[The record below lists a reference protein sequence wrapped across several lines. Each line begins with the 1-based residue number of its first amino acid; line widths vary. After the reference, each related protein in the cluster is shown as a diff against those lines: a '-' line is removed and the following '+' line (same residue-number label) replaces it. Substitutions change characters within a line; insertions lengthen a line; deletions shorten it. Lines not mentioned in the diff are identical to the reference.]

1 MDVRQVRTREALFRA
16 IRELASERTLAEI
29 TVTDVALRAGIS
41 RPTFY
46 AHAASPGALLGT
58 VLGAELQALREEFDL
73 ASEQSADDESI
84 PLERFQSALVEHVYR
99 NAAIYRHNLR
109 HRLPPELRDVL
120 IDHIEW
126 GLVDHLTRHPEIA
139 PRDPEAEADADA
151 EADANA
157 NANASINLGDVAET
171 RYREATLYSAMAA
184 SGTVAALETWLR
196 VPDPLNPQRAV
207 SAIRRGTAQWWT
219 AK

>member
-1 MDVRQVRTREALFRA
+1 MDARQLRTRDALTRA
-16 IRELASERTLAEI
+16 IRELASERTVAEI

-58 VLGAELQALREEFDL
+58 VLGAELQQLREEFDRL
-73 ASEQSADDESI
+73 SEQSADESL
-84 PLERFQSALVEHVYR
+84 PLERFQAALVEHVYR

-126 GLVDHLTRHPEIA
+126 GLVDHLTRHPHIA
-139 PRDPEAEADADA
+139 PHDPELDALATAADAGNGRANEADVT
-151 EADANA
+151 EA
-157 NANASINLGDVAET
+157 
-171 RYREATLYSAMAA
+171 RYREAALYSAMAA

-196 VPDPLNPQRAV
+196 VPDPLHPERAV

-219 AK
+219 AKP

>member
-1 MDVRQVRTREALFRA
+1 MDARQLRTWEALTRA
-16 IRELASERTLAEI
+16 IRELASERTLADI
-29 TVTDVALRAGIS
+29 TVTDVAHRAGIS

-58 VLGAELQALREEFDL
+58 VLGAELQALREEFDQL
-73 ASEQSADDESI
+73 SEQSADDETI

-126 GLVDHLTRHPEIA
+126 GLVDHLNRHPDIV
-139 PRDPEAEADADA
+139 PRDPEANQDQ
-151 EADANA
+151 
-157 NANASINLGDVAET
+157 GTVDVAES
-171 RYREATLYSAMAA
+171 RYREAAMYSAMAA

-196 VPDPLNPQRAV
+196 VPDPLHPESAV
-207 SAIRRGTAQWWT
+207 SAIRRGTPQWWT
-219 AK
+219 AAR

>member
-139 PRDPEAEADADA
+139 PRDPEAEA
-151 EADANA
+151 E
-157 NANASINLGDVAET
+157 ASINSGDVAEA

-219 AK
+219 ATP

>member
-1 MDVRQVRTREALFRA
+1 MDVRQVRTREALARA
-16 IRELASERTLAEI
+16 IRDLASERTLSEI
-29 TVTDVALRAGIS
+29 TVTDVAVRAGIS

-46 AHAASPGALLGT
+46 AHSASPGALLGT

-73 ASEQSADDESI
+73 ASDQSADDESS
-84 PLERFQSALVEHVYR
+84 PLERFQAALVEHVYR

-126 GLVDHLTRHPEIA
+126 GLVDHLTRHPDIA
-139 PRDPEAEADADA
+139 PRDPEAEATEAAA
-151 EADANA
+151 EADNA
-157 NANASINLGDVAET
+157 GGQVDVAEA
-171 RYREATLYSAMAA
+171 RYREAALYSAMAA

-196 VPDPLNPQRAV
+196 VPDPLNPERAV
-207 SAIRRGTAQWWT
+207 SAIRRGTAQWWLAT
-219 AK
+219 P

>member
-1 MDVRQVRTREALFRA
+1 MDVRQLRTRDALARA

-29 TVTDVALRAGIS
+29 TVTDVAIRAGIS

-46 AHAASPGALLGT
+46 AHAASPGALLGA
-58 VLGAELQALREEFDL
+58 VLGAELQSLREQFDL

-84 PLERFQSALVEHVYR
+84 PLERFQAALVEHVYR

-126 GLVDHLTRHPEIA
+126 GLVDHLTRHPDIA
-139 PRDPEAEADADA
+139 PRDPEADA
-151 EADANA
+151 ELQAQAETHG
-157 NANASINLGDVAET
+157 LVDVAES
-171 RYREATLYSAMAA
+171 RYREAALYSAMAA

-196 VPDPLNPQRAV
+196 VPDPLNPERAV
-207 SAIRRGTAQWWT
+207 SAIRRGTAQWWLAT
-219 AK
+219 P

>member
-1 MDVRQVRTREALFRA
+1 MDVRQLRTRDALARA
-16 IRELASERTLAEI
+16 IRDLASQRTLADI
-29 TVTDVALRAGIS
+29 TVTDVALHAGIS

-46 AHAASPGALLGT
+46 AHAASPGALLGA
-58 VLGAELQALREEFDL
+58 VLGAELQALREEFDRL
-73 ASEQSADDESI
+73 SEQSAADETI

-126 GLVDHLTRHPEIA
+126 GLVDHLTRHPDIA
-139 PRDPEAEADADA
+139 PRDPEAESDAKSAGENENNSKVDA
-151 EADANA
+151 SEA
-157 NANASINLGDVAET
+157 
-171 RYREATLYSAMAA
+171 RYREAALYSAMAA

-196 VPDPLNPQRAV
+196 APDPLHPARAV
-207 SAIRRGTAQWWT
+207 SAIRRGTAEWWT
-219 AK
+219 AAR

>member
-1 MDVRQVRTREALFRA
+1 MDVRQLRTRDALARA
-16 IRELASERTLAEI
+16 IRELASERTLSEI
-29 TVTDVALRAGIS
+29 TVTDVASRAGIS

-58 VLGAELQALREEFDL
+58 VLGAELQALREQFDR
-73 ASEQSADDESI
+73 ASEQSADDESS

-126 GLVDHLTRHPEIA
+126 GLVDHLTRHPHIA
-139 PRDPEAEADADA
+139 PRDSEAEEQSD
-151 EADANA
+151 
-157 NANASINLGDVAET
+157 GTVDVEES
-171 RYREATLYSAMAA
+171 RYREAALYSAMAA

-207 SAIRRGTAQWWT
+207 NAIRRGTAQWWLAT
-219 AK
+219 S

>member
-1 MDVRQVRTREALFRA
+1 MDVRQLRTRDALARA

-29 TVTDVALRAGIS
+29 TVTDVAIRAGIS

-46 AHAASPGALLGT
+46 AHAASPGALLGA
-58 VLGAELQALREEFDL
+58 VLGAELQSLREQFDL
-73 ASEQSADDESI
+73 ASELSADDESI
-84 PLERFQSALVEHVYR
+84 PLERFQAALVEHVYR

-126 GLVDHLTRHPEIA
+126 GLVDHLTRHPDIA
-139 PRDPEAEADADA
+139 PRDPEADAALQA
-151 EADANA
+151 EEKAHG
-157 NANASINLGDVAET
+157 LVDVAES
-171 RYREATLYSAMAA
+171 RYREAALYSAMAA

-196 VPDPLNPQRAV
+196 VPDPLNPERAV
-207 SAIRRGTAQWWT
+207 SAIRRGTAQWWLAT
-219 AK
+219 P